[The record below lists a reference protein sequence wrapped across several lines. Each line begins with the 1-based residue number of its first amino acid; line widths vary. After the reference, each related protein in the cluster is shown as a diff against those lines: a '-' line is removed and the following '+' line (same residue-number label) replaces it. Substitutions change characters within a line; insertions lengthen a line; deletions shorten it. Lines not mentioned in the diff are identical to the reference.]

1 MNGTGDD
8 AAYESLM
15 NRAAKKRK
23 HDCMSTSSTPNSDAS
38 AGIRKKHPEFWFED
52 GNIILVAQ
60 DVEFKVYKCP
70 LIKQSPVFRDMLSL
84 PQGPDSALEGALPV
98 VHLSDHPHDIKW
110 LLECVVFGKS
120 TQ

>member
-1 MNGTGDD
+1 MNNTRDD
-8 AAYESLM
+8 NFHVEPSTDQAS
-15 NRAAKKRK
+15 KKRK
-23 HDCMSTSSTPNSDAS
+23 RDHTSTNFSTPTADP
-38 AGIRKKHPEFWFED
+38 GIRKKHPEFWFED

-60 DVEFKVYKCP
+60 DVEFKVYKGP

-84 PQGPDSALEGALPV
+84 PQGPDSASESALPV
-98 VHLSDHPHDIKW
+98 VHLPDHPHDIKW